1 MSKLIDLT
9 GQRFGR
15 LIVLERAENKNKDR
29 HACWLCQC
37 DCGNQVVVYGASLRN
52 KDTQSCGCL
61 QKERTKISNK
71 YKRKQPKIQKEL
83 IGKVFGYLT
92 VIDYSFFKEGKTWW
106 KCQCSCGN
114 VIEVRQDYLK
124 SGHSQSCGCLKS
136 KGEKKISEI
145 LIQNNIS
152 FKKEYSFPD
161 LKDKIP
167 LRFDFAILD
176 NSKIICLIEY
186 NGIQHYIAGQGWN
199 TEEHFQILKNHDVL
213 KAKYCNENNI
223 KLIVIPYTDY
233 DKLTFEYLRDLIY

>member
-1 MSKLIDLT
+1 MNKLIDLT

-37 DCGNQVVVYGASLRN
+37 DCGNQVVVYGVSLRN

-61 QKERTKISNK
+61 QKERTKISN
-71 YKRKQPKIQKEL
+71 RDKQPKIQKEL

-92 VIDYSFFKEGKTWW
+92 VIDYSSFKEGKTWW

-145 LIQNNIS
+145 LTQNNIS
-152 FKKEYSFPD
+152 FEKEYSFPD

-199 TEEHFQILKNHDVL
+199 TEEHFQILKNHDAL